1 MPRAVKNKCEFL
13 DNGTVAIEMKGD
25 GGRCLVDADD
35 YPLVEN
41 LNWYSRG
48 GKRGGSYA
56 TAFTHAAQGRKCVLM
71 HRIILGAKPGEFVDH
86 INNDPLDNRRAN
98 IRICTQSE
106 NAQRKVIPVRSSGF
120 LGVEKQGDSYRARVT
135 KSRKIVFSKNFPSAR
150 EAAENYDRVVT
161 ETYGPLAR
169 TNKSVGLLGAATDE

>member
-25 GGRCLVDADD
+25 GGRCLVDAAD

-41 LNWYSRG
+41 LNWVARG

-56 TAFTHAAQGRKCVLM
+56 TAFTHASQGRKCVLM
-71 HRIILGAKPGEFVDH
+71 HRIIPGAKPGEFVDH

-98 IRICTQSE
+98 IRICTLSE
-106 NAQRKVIPVRSSGF
+106 NGQRKTTPIRSTGF
-120 LGVEKQGDSYRARVT
+120 IGVQKQGLGYRACVT
-135 KSRKIVFSKNFPSAR
+135 KNRKIVFCRQFPTAR
-150 EAAENYDRVVT
+150 EAAENYDKVVT
-161 ETYGPLAR
+161 ELYGQHAR
-169 TNKSVGLLGAATDE
+169 TNKSSGLLGAASDE